1 MNQPLTRINEPCA
14 PPAQGQTDDSR
25 EGDSTATLKQL
36 LVLVEGDSLATS
48 ALMERLLARAF
59 PQSDDDEGLSSIEVP
74 SPYAYFLVVDVKILG
89 DRQTWQTTQSEL
101 DTEAASRNQ
110 IIIVP
115 CGTPPASAL
124 NFDQFD
130 RASVS
135 TKRVSAHGRRN
146 ESAGTPSATGSDD
159 QASEA
164 DEGPLHDL
172 LNVITEFAEQEGL
185 LGHVGGY

>member
-1 MNQPLTRINEPCA
+1 MNKPLAPINELCA
-14 PPAQGQTDDSR
+14 PPAQGQTDDSS
-25 EGDSTATLKQL
+25 EGGSTATPKQL
-36 LVLVEGDSLATS
+36 MVLVEGDSLATS

-101 DTEAASRNQ
+101 DTEAASSNQ

-124 NFDQFD
+124 NFDQFHHA
-130 RASVS
+130 RVS
-135 TKRVSAHGRRN
+135 IKHVSAHGQCN
-146 ESAGTPSATGSDD
+146 ESAGMPSVTGPDD
-159 QASEA
+159 QASKA

-172 LNVITEFAEQEGL
+172 LNVITEFAVQEGL

>member
-1 MNQPLTRINEPCA
+1 MNKPLARINEPCA
-14 PPAQGQTDDSR
+14 PPAQGQSDDSR
-25 EGDSTATLKQL
+25 EGGSTATPKQL
-36 LVLVEGDSLATS
+36 MVLVEGDSPATS

-59 PQSDDDEGLSSIEVP
+59 PQWDDDEGLSSIEVP
-74 SPYAYFLVVDVKILG
+74 SPYAYFLFVDVKILG

-101 DTEAASRNQ
+101 DTEAASSNP
-110 IIIVP
+110 IIILP

-124 NFDQFD
+124 SFDQFD

-135 TKRVSAHGRRN
+135 IKRISAHGQCN
-146 ESAGTPSATGSDD
+146 ESAGMPSAIGSDD

-164 DEGPLHDL
+164 DTGPLHDL
-172 LNVITEFAEQEGL
+172 LTVITEFAEQEGL